1 MQIVDNILN
10 KLNSIDGL
18 QTVFYESGYGTN
30 LRIDRKPTPAAVLYL
45 IQGFEI
51 GLNGGVRKDN
61 VDLEVFFFDRIDLS
75 AKGEV
80 VQAKLD
86 ELLPVVNEFV
96 SLLVSD
102 RTLVLD
108 GDTIKVQAAYGKFD
122 TNVCGWSLQLKV
134 YEKQGHCIDET
145 NETNQ

>member
-1 MQIVDNILN
+1 MQIVDNILS

-18 QTVFYESGYGTN
+18 ETVFYESGWGTN

-51 GLNGGVRKDN
+51 GLKGGIRKDN

-75 AKGEV
+75 AKGEA
-80 VQAKLD
+80 VQAKMD
-86 ELLPVVNEFV
+86 ELLPLVNGFV

-102 RTLVLD
+102 KTLVLD
-108 GDTIKVQAAYGKFD
+108 GDTIKVQAAYGQFD
-122 TNVCGWSLQLKV
+122 THVCGWSLQLKLT
-134 YEKQGHCIDET
+134 EKQGHCIDA
-145 NETNQ
+145 

>member
-1 MQIVDNILN
+1 MQIVNNILH
-10 KLNSIDGL
+10 KLNSIEGL
-18 QTVFYESGYGTN
+18 ETVLYESGFGTN

-51 GLNGGVRKDN
+51 GLNGGIRKDN

-80 VQAKLD
+80 VQAKMD
-86 ELLPVVNEFV
+86 ELLPLINSFV

-102 RTLVLD
+102 KTLVLN
-108 GDTIKVQAAYGKFD
+108 GDTIKVQAAYGQFD
-122 TNVCGWSLQLKV
+122 THVCGWSLQLKV
-134 YEKQGHCIDET
+134 YEKQGHCIDA
-145 NETNQ
+145 Q

>member
-1 MQIVDNILN
+1 MQIVNNILH
-10 KLNSIDGL
+10 KLNSINGL
-18 QTVFYESGYGTN
+18 ETVLYESGFGTN

-51 GLNGGVRKDN
+51 GLNGGIRKDN

-80 VQAKLD
+80 VQAKMD
-86 ELLPVVNEFV
+86 ELLPLVNSFV

-102 RTLVLD
+102 KTLVLN
-108 GDTIKVQAAYGKFD
+108 GDTIKAQAAYGQFD
-122 TNVCGWSLQLKV
+122 THVCGWSLQLKV
-134 YEKQGHCIDET
+134 YEKQGHCIDA
-145 NETNQ
+145 

>member
-1 MQIVDNILN
+1 MQIVDNILS

-18 QTVFYESGYGTN
+18 ETVFYESGFGTN

-51 GLNGGVRKDN
+51 GLNGGIRKDN

-75 AKGEV
+75 AKGEA
-80 VQAKLD
+80 VQAKMD
-86 ELLPVVNEFV
+86 ELLPLVNGFV
-96 SLLVSD
+96 SLIVSD

-108 GDTIKVQAAYGKFD
+108 GDTVKVQAAYGQFD
-122 TNVCGWSLQLKV
+122 THVCGWSLQLKLA
-134 YEKQGHCIDET
+134 EKQGHCIDA
-145 NETNQ
+145 

>member
-1 MQIVDNILN
+1 MQIVDNILS

-18 QTVFYESGYGTN
+18 ETVFYESGFGTN

-51 GLNGGVRKDN
+51 GLNGGIRKDN

-75 AKGEV
+75 AKGEA
-80 VQAKLD
+80 VQAKMD
-86 ELLPVVNEFV
+86 ELLPLVNGFV
-96 SLLVSD
+96 SLLASD
-102 RTLVLD
+102 KTLVLD

-122 TNVCGWSLQLKV
+122 TNVCGWSLQLKLT
-134 YEKQGHCIDET
+134 EKQGHCIEA
-145 NETNQ
+145 

>member
-1 MQIVDNILN
+1 MQIVDNILS

-18 QTVFYESGYGTN
+18 ETVFYESGFGTN
-30 LRIDRKPTPAAVLYL
+30 LLIDRKPTPAAVLYL

-51 GLNGGVRKDN
+51 GLNGGIRKDN

-75 AKGEV
+75 AKGEA
-80 VQAKLD
+80 VQTKMD
-86 ELLPVVNEFV
+86 ELLPLVNGFV

-102 RTLVLD
+102 KTLVLD

-122 TNVCGWSLQLKV
+122 TNVCGWSLQLKLT
-134 YEKQGHCIDET
+134 EKQGHCIDA
-145 NETNQ
+145 

>member
-1 MQIVDNILN
+1 MQIVDNILR
-10 KLNSIDGL
+10 KLRSVNGL
-18 QTVFYESGYGTN
+18 ETVFYESGFGTN

-51 GLNGGVRKDN
+51 GLNGGIRKDN

-75 AKGEV
+75 AKGEA
-80 VQAKLD
+80 VQTKMD
-86 ELLPVVNEFV
+86 ELLPLVNGFV

-102 RTLVLD
+102 KTLVLD

-122 TNVCGWSLQLKV
+122 TNVCGWSLQLKLT
-134 YEKQGHCIDET
+134 EKQGHCIDA
-145 NETNQ
+145 

>member
-1 MQIVDNILN
+1 MQIVDNILS

-18 QTVFYESGYGTN
+18 ETVFYESGFGTN

-51 GLNGGVRKDN
+51 GLNGGIRKDN

-86 ELLPVVNEFV
+86 ALLPLVNEFV
-96 SLLVSD
+96 SLLASD
-102 RTLVLD
+102 KTLVLD
-108 GDTIKVQAAYGKFD
+108 GDTVSVQAAYGQFD
-122 TNVCGWSLQLKV
+122 THVCGWSLQLKLT
-134 YEKQGHCIDET
+134 EKQGHCIEA
-145 NETNQ
+145 

>member
-1 MQIVDNILN
+1 MQIVDNILR
-10 KLNSIDGL
+10 KLRSVNGL
-18 QTVFYESGYGTN
+18 ETVFHESGFGTN

-51 GLNGGVRKDN
+51 GLNGGIRKDN

-75 AKGEV
+75 AKGEA
-80 VQAKLD
+80 VQTKMD
-86 ELLPVVNEFV
+86 ELLPLVNGFV

-102 RTLVLD
+102 KTLVLD

-122 TNVCGWSLQLKV
+122 TNVCGWSLQLKLT
-134 YEKQGHCIDET
+134 EKQGHCIDA
-145 NETNQ
+145 